1 MGKMPESTTFVEIGL
16 ETYTSSNQPC
26 SGTAGTLTSNPKRI
40 GAAMAT
46 CAVRERPPPA
56 FERAIE
62 KLSAR
67 MPKARKPAS
76 ITVEPR
82 KV

>member
-1 MGKMPESTTFVEIGL
+1 
-16 ETYTSSNQPC
+16 
-26 SGTAGTLTSNPKRI
+26 
-40 GAAMAT
+40 MAI

-56 FERAIE
+56 FKASIE

-67 MPKARKPAS
+67 MPNARNPAS